1 MSQCGSFVISLDF
14 EKMWGIHDM
23 EWERKKDYI
32 LKVDAIIP
40 KILEIFKE
48 YNISASWATV
58 GMLFF
63 KSKKEM
69 LDFSKDI
76 KQPTYDNPS
85 LSAYSYFDYLESND
99 RLHFANDLITK
110 ISETPN
116 QEIASHTFS
125 HYYCNEKGQTIEQF
139 EDDLKASIKISKQ
152 YNIEP
157 KSLILP
163 RNQYSDKYLSIAK
176 KLGFTAFR
184 GLEQDWIHR
193 LKCKKIKRLISFMS
207 SYIPMSK
214 NECYSINSISK
225 ELPYNIKSSFFFR
238 AATKIKLLEFM
249 KMTRVKSLMK
259 KAAKKRL
266 ICHIWF
272 HPHNLSNNID
282 IGLAQ
287 IRELCSYYKKLNEQY
302 GFKSSSMNEI
312 AKEIN

>member
-1 MSQCGSFVISLDF
+1 MNQCGRLVISLDF

-23 EWERKKDYI
+23 AWESKKNYIAKVDLIIPEI
-32 LKVDAIIP
+32 LK
-40 KILEIFKE
+40 IFKE

-63 KSKKEM
+63 KSKNEM
-69 LDFSKDI
+69 VDFSKDVFR
-76 KQPTYDNPS
+76 PTYNNPN
-85 LSAYSYFDYLESND
+85 LSAYSYFDYVED
-99 RLHFANDLITK
+99 DDKLHFASEIIAK
-110 ISETPN
+110 IMETPN

-125 HYYCNEKGQTIEQF
+125 HYYCNEKGQTVEQF
-139 EDDLKASIKISKQ
+139 ENDLKASIEISKQ
-152 YNIEP
+152 NNIEV
-157 KSLILP
+157 KSLIFP
-163 RNQYSDKYLSIAK
+163 RNQYSSEYLLIAK

-184 GLEQDWIHR
+184 GLEQDWIHK
-193 LKCKKIKRLISFMS
+193 LKHKKIKRFLAFMC
-207 SYIPMSK
+207 SYIPMSTK
-214 NECYSINSISK
+214 ECYSINSIPK
-225 ELPYNIKSSFFFR
+225 ETPCNIKSSFFFR
-238 AATKIKLLEFM
+238 AATKIKLLELM
-249 KMTRVKSLMK
+249 KMARIKSLMK
-259 KAAKKRL
+259 RAAKKRL